1 MIVNIFQAGTDL
13 IWRRERAS
21 LILTEARGS
30 ITQFV
35 YVVLCSVELSLAWS
49 WDTLGTYVWLT
60 VTPRIKMKNIFT
72 DFFLSLV
79 IFYYITWSLFDWWV
93 YFNLSIILFYIF
105 VRALGQWV
113 ILTWQHSMDTTGTR
127 AQVPVIDNT
136 LDHTHTSTKHTP
148 ILYRVLCDLMRSHAS
163 IMLPRILFEVNV

>member
-1 MIVNIFQAGTDL
+1 M
-13 IWRRERAS
+13 RERAS
-21 LILTEARGS
+21 IPNFDRSPGQHYTICIRC
-30 ITQFV
+30 
-35 YVVLCSVELSLAWS
+35 VVLSRVESGLVLVLRSTGHLCVAHS
-49 WDTLGTYVWLT
+49 DTTN
-60 VTPRIKMKNIFT
+60 KNEKYFHR
-72 DFFLSLV
+72 FFLSLV

-93 YFNLSIILFYIF
+93 YFNLSIIFFYIF

>member
-13 IWRRERAS
+13 IWRRERA
-21 LILTEARGS
+21 AS
-30 ITQFV
+30 IPNFDRSPGQHYTICIRCV
-35 YVVLCSVELSLAWS
+35 ESGLVLVLRSTGHLCVAHS
-49 WDTLGTYVWLT
+49 DTTN
-60 VTPRIKMKNIFT
+60 KNEKYFHR
-72 DFFLSLV
+72 FFLSLV

-93 YFNLSIILFYIF
+93 YFNLSIIFFYIF

>member
-1 MIVNIFQAGTDL
+1 M
-13 IWRRERAS
+13 RERAS
-21 LILTEARGS
+21 IPNFDRSPGQHCTICIRC
-30 ITQFV
+30 
-35 YVVLCSVELSLAWS
+35 VVLSRVESGLVLRYTGHLCVAHS
-49 WDTLGTYVWLT
+49 DTTN
-60 VTPRIKMKNIFT
+60 KNEIYFQN
-72 DFFLSLV
+72 FFLHLV
-79 IFYYITWSLFDWWV
+79 IFFYITRSLFDWYV
-93 YFNLSIILFYIF
+93 YFSLSIILFYIF

-136 LDHTHTSTKHTP
+136 LDHTHTSTTHTP